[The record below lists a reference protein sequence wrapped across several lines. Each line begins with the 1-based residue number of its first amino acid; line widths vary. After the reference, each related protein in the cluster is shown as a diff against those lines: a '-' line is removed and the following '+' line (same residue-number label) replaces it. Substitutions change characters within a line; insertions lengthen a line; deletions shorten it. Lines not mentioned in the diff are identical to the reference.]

1 MIKFFK
7 RLILYISIILL
18 FLITYLS
25 VIGIETKAF
34 NSEIK
39 KNLKNINKD
48 LDTELNSVKII
59 INPFKL
65 QINIKTLGPKILL
78 KNQSIQLESIKS
90 QIPILSLIKKEF
102 SSTNL
107 FISTKS
113 IKVNASPDID
123 WTLEE
128 NIPAGSDLLLDA
140 FSSSDSDGFIKQFK
154 WFIDDKFI
162 NFTIFKNE
170 NEINI
175 FFDKR
180 NFNLIGWQ
188 TIDIYQNLNITYISA
203 LKKNLTLKKNIFKL
217 PSVN

>member
-7 RLILYISIILL
+7 RLILYISVILL

-113 IKVNASPDID
+113 IKVNDLVSFLRAY
-123 WTLEE
+123 E
-128 NIPAGSDLLLDA
+128 NKVQFYLLDRIIKGGYLIA
-140 FSSSDSDGFIKQFK
+140 DINLNFDKNGLIKKDYVINGLVKEGKISLLNSQKLEKINFIFNIK
-154 WFIDDKFI
+154 DKFHI
-162 NFTIFKNE
+162 
-170 NEINI
+170 
-175 FFDKR
+175 
-180 NFNLIGWQ
+180 Q
-188 TIDIYQNLNITYISA
+188 Y
-203 LKKNLTLKKNIFKL
+203 
-217 PSVN
+217 